1 MTEEFYLLHRVLLF
15 PALAETQ
22 VRPGRTF
29 RPDEIIFAAVSPE
42 SQRGTAKGTS
52 GGSGG
57 FLQTCG
63 GYAGESNGKSK
74 RSWQD
79 ERKDSDSGET
89 DRGAILSF
97 LMAVPGVRT
106 SKLIFTRR
114 RSDHRGAH
122 NEPH

>member
-29 RPDEIIFAAVSPE
+29 RPDEVIFPAASPE

-63 GYAGESNGKSK
+63 GYAGESNGRSK
-74 RSWQD
+74 
-79 ERKDSDSGET
+79 
-89 DRGAILSF
+89 GAGR
-97 LMAVPGVRT
+97 M
-106 SKLIFTRR
+106 
-114 RSDHRGAH
+114 
-122 NEPH
+122 NEKIPTVVKQIEARF